1 MRGGILDNEGKRRQ
15 ARPVGVDMASRESSS
30 SAGKPGGGS
39 VVGFIAALIGALVC
53 FVGCAVE
60 VSALGRPHKLA
71 TAVLAIVAAAF
82 AVGSFVLVRV
92 AIHLEHGFRGAGPTA
107 PARVAAPATARHPKN
122 GPVSRIVAT
131 IAAVGVLV
139 FLVFLTVS
147 LHSAAT
153 KSATTQHHGLARS
166 GTVASVHSEDH
177 STKYDSWTTYNY
189 DVTLSTPIGATSQ
202 TVAHDPTKDFQAYDA
217 GEPIHVLIDPHQV
230 SYAELPGS
238 PVQSSSWFWG
248 PLLFGAVL
256 VMLAVLL
263 TREHVKHR
271 RLTRTS

>member
-1 MRGGILDNEGKRRQ
+1 MRAGVLDNEGLRRQ
-15 ARPVGVDMASRESSS
+15 ACPVGVDATSRESSS

-39 VVGFIAALIGALVC
+39 VIGFIAALIGALVC

-82 AVGSFVLVRV
+82 AVGSFVLVRL
-92 AIHLEHGFRGAGPTA
+92 AIHLEHGFRGARPIA
-107 PARVAAPATARHPKN
+107 PARVAAAAVHHPKN

-139 FLVFLTVS
+139 FLAFLTVS

-166 GTVASVHSEDH
+166 GTVASVHSDDH

-189 DVTLSTPIGATSQ
+189 DVTLTTPVGATTQ

-217 GEPIHVLIDPHQV
+217 GEPIQVLVDPHQV

-263 TREHVKHR
+263 TREHLKRR
-271 RLTRTS
+271 RLTRDG